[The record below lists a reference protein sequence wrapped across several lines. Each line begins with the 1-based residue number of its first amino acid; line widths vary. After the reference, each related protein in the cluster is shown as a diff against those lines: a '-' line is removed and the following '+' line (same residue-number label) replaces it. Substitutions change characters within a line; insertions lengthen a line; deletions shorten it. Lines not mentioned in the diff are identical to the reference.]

1 MRKIREA
8 FEALCEGF
16 LGLGLIFIILV
27 FAVYFLRSCVR

>member
-8 FEALCEGF
+8 FEALCEGL

-27 FAVYFLRSCVR
+27 LVVYLLRSCVR